1 MSPFANDPYCY
12 PGTDILRN
20 LENIRDQK
28 TLNSFEA
35 DAVAASLVALKLSPI
50 KGPFDTLRLQETHRR
65 IFGRVYPWAGEI
77 RKDIGMMAKTRASGF
92 VVAYGPSQNVPA
104 ALANTFA
111 ALKAENC
118 LAGLDSEAIAK
129 RLAHY
134 YGELDSIHAFRD
146 GNSRTLRVFTSD
158 IAQSAGHRLDWAPAA
173 ATEEQRQRL
182 YHARDLAVMRGDTSQ
197 LAQVLSA
204 SLHRL

>member
-1 MSPFANDPYCY
+1 MSPFANGPYCY

-20 LENIRDQK
+20 LESIRDQK

-35 DAVAASLVALKLSPI
+35 DAVAASIVALKLSPI
-50 KGPFDTLRLQETHRR
+50 TGPFNTFRLQETHRR
-65 IFGRVYPWAGEI
+65 IFGNVYPWAGEI

-104 ALANTFA
+104 ALASTFV
-111 ALKAENC
+111 ALQAENC
-118 LAGLDSEAIAK
+118 LVGLDTEAIAK
-129 RLAHY
+129 RLAY
-134 YGELDSIHAFRD
+134 YYSELDSIHAFRD

-158 IAQSAGHRLDWAPAA
+158 IAQSAGHRLDWAPSA

-182 YHARDLAVMRGDTSQ
+182 FHARDLAVMRGDASQ
-197 LAQVLSA
+197 LAQIRSA
-204 SLHRL
+204 NLHRL

>member
-12 PGTDILRN
+12 SGTDVLINR
-20 LENIRDQK
+20 EDIRDQGI
-28 TLNSFEA
+28 LNKFEA
-35 DAVAASLVALKLSPI
+35 QVASACIARLAVDPI
-50 KGPFDTLRLQETHRR
+50 EGPFDTLRLQETHRR

-77 RKDIGMMAKTRASGF
+77 RKDIGMMAKTRPSGF

-118 LAGLDSEAIAK
+118 LGGLDSEAIAK
-129 RLAHY
+129 RLAY
-134 YGELDSIHAFRD
+134 YYSELDSIHAFRD

-158 IAQSAGHRLDWAPAA
+158 IAQSAGHRLD
-173 ATEEQRQRL
+173 
-182 YHARDLAVMRGDTSQ
+182 
-197 LAQVLSA
+197 
-204 SLHRL
+204 